1 MADKTGVRGCI
12 FDVDGVLLDSIPA
25 YRRAWASWA
34 IEHVVEERAIWA
46 VAHGRRPVDII
57 RATAGHLNETAALRR
72 FEILIEAG
80 YEQVNAVAGA
90 REILERLPR
99 SAWAVATSGD
109 RRLVER
115 AFHRLRLPQPHVGVY
130 GEDVTSGKPDPHW
143 CGGGEGCGND
153 RDRRDHHARC
163 RGASPGRSGP
173 PLPARGRGDRLC
185 RAPSPARSLTRDRIQ
200 RRSGTSYQNDSSS
213 TVLTVAL
220 SGGGL
225 SWVFTLDQVA
235 DAHRYM
241 EANQATGKVV
251 ILWGSITGSDVDGL
265 PGWDHR

>member
-1 MADKTGVRGCI
+1 
-12 FDVDGVLLDSIPA
+12 
-25 YRRAWASWA
+25 
-34 IEHVVEERAIWA
+34 

-130 GEDVTSGKPDPHW
+130 GEDVTSGKPDPS
-143 CGGGEGCGND
+143 CYLLAARRMGLRPGECAVIEDAPTGVAAGKAAGMTVIAVTTT
-153 RDRRDHHARC
+153 H
-163 RGASPGRSGP
+163 GAEE
-173 PLPARGRGDRLC
+173 LPQTDQVH
-185 RAPSPARSLTRDRIQ
+185 RSLHEVAVTVSAGLRHLPDR
-200 RRSGTSYQNDSSS
+200 
-213 TVLTVAL
+213 
-220 SGGGL
+220 
-225 SWVFTLDQVA
+225 
-235 DAHRYM
+235 
-241 EANQATGKVV
+241 
-251 ILWGSITGSDVDGL
+251 
-265 PGWDHR
+265 

>member
-34 IEHVVEERAIWA
+34 IEHGVEDRAIWA

-72 FEILIEAG
+72 FESLIEVE

-90 REILERLPR
+90 REILERLPP

-130 GEDVTSGKPDPHW
+130 GEDVTSGKPDPS
-143 CGGGEGCGND
+143 CYLLAA
-153 RDRRDHHARC
+153 RRMGLRPGQCAVIEDAPTGVAAGKAAGMTVIAVTTTH
-163 RGASPGRSGP
+163 GAEE
-173 PLPARGRGDRLC
+173 LHQADQVH
-185 RAPSPARSLTRDRIQ
+185 RSLYEVAATVSAGLRHLPDR
-200 RRSGTSYQNDSSS
+200 
-213 TVLTVAL
+213 
-220 SGGGL
+220 
-225 SWVFTLDQVA
+225 
-235 DAHRYM
+235 
-241 EANQATGKVV
+241 
-251 ILWGSITGSDVDGL
+251 
-265 PGWDHR
+265 